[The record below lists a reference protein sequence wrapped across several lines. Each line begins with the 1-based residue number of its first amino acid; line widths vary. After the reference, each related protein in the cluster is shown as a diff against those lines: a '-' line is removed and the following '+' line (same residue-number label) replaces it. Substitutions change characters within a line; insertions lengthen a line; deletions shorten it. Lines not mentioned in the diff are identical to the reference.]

1 MPDTLC
7 SLWPDFGE
15 ASLLATLYSLAG
27 FILALLLVGRL
38 MREKRAPANTFA
50 WVLVIV
56 LLPWL
61 GVPLYLLIGSR
72 KLERIARR
80 KSRLYPALPSAARVP
95 AAAHASP
102 TVLAV
107 TAAGAPPSVGGN
119 SVQLLA
125 TGEEAFAAL
134 ERHIRAAR
142 THIHITTFILGRDD
156 TGRRI
161 IRLLAERARE
171 GVKVR
176 LLLDCVGSFLSR
188 GSFVGPLRA
197 AGGEIATFMPVI
209 PFSSRGS
216 ANLRSHRKIAV
227 FDHATAI
234 VGGHNLA
241 REYLGPTPH
250 GRRYRDLGAIISGP
264 AAAMLN
270 EVFIA
275 DWCFATRQAAES
287 LHAEI
292 PLPQLDLTRGPAEC
306 QVVASGPDVPGDP
319 LYEGLVSMIQEAE
332 RSICIVTPYFIPD
345 EVLLRSLIVKARAG
359 KQVLLVTPRRSDHLI
374 ADLARVHYLRE
385 LCRAG
390 GQVRMWTPGML
401 HAKAVVVDDRLALL
415 GSANFDFRSLF
426 VNFEI
431 GLFLHTH
438 PEVARV
444 RHWAEE
450 LSARCHA
457 YKPRQRRRRMP
468 FAGVLEDLSRLL
480 APLL

>member
-1 MPDTLC
+1 MSEFLRSLGPD
-7 SLWPDFGE
+7 WGE

-27 FILALLLVGRL
+27 FGLAVLLIGRL

-56 LLPWL
+56 LLPWI

-80 KSRLYPALPSAARVP
+80 KSRLYPVLPPEARVP

-102 TVLAV
+102 TALAV
-107 TAAGAPPSVGGN
+107 TAAGAPPAVAGN
-119 SVQLLA
+119 AVHLLA
-125 TGEEAFAAL
+125 TGEEAYAVL
-134 ERHIRAAR
+134 EQHIRGAR
-142 THIHITTFILGRDD
+142 SHIHITTFILGRDD

-161 IRLLAERARE
+161 IRLLAERARA

-176 LLLDCVGSFLSR
+176 LLVDCVGSFLSR
-188 GSFVGPLRA
+188 GSFVAPLRA
-197 AGGEIATFMPVI
+197 AGGEVATFMPVI

-241 REYLGPTPH
+241 REYLGPNH
-250 GRRYRDLGAIISGP
+250 QARRYRDLGAIVTGP

-275 DWCFATRQAAES
+275 DWCFATRQAPDA

-292 PLPQLDLTRGPAEC
+292 PLAELTVSRGNAEC

-319 LYEGLVSMIQEAE
+319 LYEGMVSMIQEAE
-332 RSICIVTPYFIPD
+332 RSILIVTPYFIPD

-359 KQVLLVTPRRSDHLI
+359 KHVMLVTPRRSDHLI
-374 ADLARVHYLRE
+374 TDLARVHYLKE

-390 GQVRMWTPGML
+390 GQVRFWAPGML
-401 HAKAVVVDDRLALL
+401 HAKALIVDDRLALL

-431 GLFLHTH
+431 GVFLHTR
-438 PEVARV
+438 PEVLQV

-450 LSARCHA
+450 LAGRCHV
-457 YKPRQRRRRMP
+457 YKPRQRRRRVP